1 MKPRDALL
9 AEAVAPVAVEAAAAA
24 AEETGFVALARAIS
38 GWRAALGEDAVLVD
52 HGRQKYEA
60 NCIGLARSVPVALRP
75 RSEDEV
81 RAIVAVASECAVP
94 LYPVSTGNNWGY
106 GSATPSSERC
116 VVVDLSRMDRVL
128 GVDPDLGLVTV
139 QPGVT
144 QGSLRAYLDQRRL
157 PFMVPVTGAGP
168 TCSLVGNALDRGYGI
183 TPHADHFAA
192 VRSIRAV
199 LANGEVYRSALAAA
213 GGGVVDGAQKWGIG
227 PYLDGLYSQGGF
239 GIVTEMT
246 LALARL
252 PERVEAFVVEL
263 DDDRRLEPLVEAV
276 RGLLQAA
283 GGGIGGVNLIN
294 RLRLLAMVHPYPARA
309 VAPGQ
314 AIPPELIEAMG
325 SAAAAPRWLCLGAL
339 YGDDTVVAG
348 LRRAVRRRLGP
359 VGGRLRFVSRRH
371 VALARRIAGL
381 APRRL
386 AGGLARRAGMAE
398 EILDILSGRPRET
411 ALKLAYWKTRRAPP
425 SKRPLD
431 PARDGCGI
439 IWFSPLVPMKAAA
452 VRTYVD
458 LAHEICPRYGV
469 DPLITLT
476 TVSEHCFDSTLPILY
491 DRALGPEAAHAC
503 YDALLEAC
511 HSHGFLPYRMD
522 IRSMRR
528 LADDGESPY
537 WRMVRSL
544 KRAIDPADLIAP
556 GRYAP
561 LA

>member
-1 MKPRDALL
+1 MNPRDARVV
-9 AEAVAPVAVEAAAAA
+9 EAIAPAAVEAAAAG
-24 AEETGFVALARAIS
+24 AEETGFVALARAIA
-38 GWRAALGEDAVLVD
+38 GWRAALGEHAVIVD
-52 HGRQKYEA
+52 HRRHRYEA
-60 NCIGLARSVPVALRP
+60 NCIGLARSVPVVLRP

-81 RAIVAVASECAVP
+81 RAIVAVASRCAVP

-128 GVDPDLGLVTV
+128 ALDPDLGLVTL

-144 QGSLRAYLDQRRL
+144 QGALRAYLDQGRL
-157 PFMVPVTGAGP
+157 PFMVPTTGAGP
-168 TCSLVGNALDRGYGI
+168 SCSLVGNALERGYGI

-213 GGGVVDGAQKWGIG
+213 GGGAVDGAHKWGIG

-252 PERVEAFVVEL
+252 PERVEAFVIEL

-276 RGLLQAA
+276 RDLLQSA
-283 GGGIGGVNLIN
+283 GGGIGGVNLMN
-294 RLRLLAMVHPYPARA
+294 RLRLLAMVHPYPARE
-309 VAPGQ
+309 VAPGE
-314 AIPPELIEAMG
+314 AIPPALIEAMAH
-325 SAAAAPRWLCLGAL
+325 AAAVPRWLCLGAL

-348 LRRAVRRRLGP
+348 MRRAVRRRLGP
-359 VGGRLRFVSRRH
+359 VGGRLRFVSRRQ
-371 VALARRIAGL
+371 VALARWIAAL
-381 APRRL
+381 APGRL
-386 AGGLARRAGMAE
+386 ARELGRRAGMAE
-398 EILDILSGRPRET
+398 EVLDILSGRPRET
-411 ALKLAYWKTRRAPP
+411 ALKLAYWKTRLTPP
-425 SKRPLD
+425 ADQPLD
-431 PARDGCGI
+431 PARDGCGV

-476 TVSEHCFDSTLPILY
+476 TVSEQCFDSTLPILY
-491 DRALGPEAAHAC
+491 DRALGPEAAQAC

-511 HSHGFLPYRMD
+511 RSHGFLPYRMD
-522 IRSMRR
+522 IRAMRR
-528 LADDGESPY
+528 FVDDGQTPY